1 MIKESFTFGYTIKRN
16 EIMTRS
22 TTSAQTQIQ
31 KIWVSSIE
39 DLKVNRIQI
48 IEDLKFEKVDILYC
62 MNLMSEKVYSKIW
75 EISDLIS
82 DTVIDFRLKD
92 VVTNNIGGE
101 NRERAMKSLP
111 SSMR

>member
-1 MIKESFTFGYTIKRN
+1 
-16 EIMTRS
+16 MTTS
-22 TTSAQTQIQ
+22 TTTAQPQNK

-39 DLKVNRIQI
+39 DLKANRIQI
-48 IEDLKFEKVDILYC
+48 IEDLRFEKVDILFC
-62 MNLMSEKVYSKIW
+62 MNLMSEKVYSKTW

-101 NRERAMKSLP
+101 NRERAMRSLP
-111 SSMR
+111 SSMRKS